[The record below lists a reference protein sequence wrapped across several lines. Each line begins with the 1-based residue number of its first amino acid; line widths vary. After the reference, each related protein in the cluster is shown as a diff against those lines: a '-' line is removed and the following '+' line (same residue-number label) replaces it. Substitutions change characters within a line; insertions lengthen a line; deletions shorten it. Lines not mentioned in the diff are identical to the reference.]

1 MSEITHTQL
10 PWKFTPWH
18 IEEDAASV
26 RAPEGWAI
34 CFTSSDG
41 NAEFIV
47 KACNAFYGNQAD
59 LAAKDADIA
68 RLREALESLI
78 SAAEE
83 FHEAATA
90 HLSDT
95 TFDRDGILAARE
107 AELTVAALPDARAA
121 LAGGSDGTL

>member
-1 MSEITHTQL
+1 MNALITDEMVEAGVEEIRKAKHTCFDR
-10 PWKFTPWH
+10 WTDH
-18 IEEDAASV
+18 DGI
-26 RAPEGWAI
+26 RAVLEAG
-34 CFTSSDG
+34 
-41 NAEFIV
+41 AEP
-47 KACNAFYGNQAD
+47 A

>member
-1 MSEITHTQL
+1 MTEKIDWRSMFKSVLVRMREAGESNEMGAR
-10 PWKFTPWH
+10 WMAA
-18 IEEDAASV
+18 EAASAV
-26 RAPEGWAI
+26 YSA
-34 CFTSSDG
+34 
-41 NAEFIV
+41 
-47 KACNAFYGNQAD
+47 

-121 LAGGSDGTL
+121 LAGGSDASTAPSSTTGEAA

>member
-1 MSEITHTQL
+1 MNALITDEMVEAGVEEIRKAKHTCFDR
-10 PWKFTPWH
+10 WTDH
-18 IEEDAASV
+18 DAI
-26 RAPEGWAI
+26 RAVLEAG
-34 CFTSSDG
+34 
-41 NAEFIV
+41 AEP
-47 KACNAFYGNQAD
+47 A

-121 LAGGSDGTL
+121 LAGGSDASTAPSSTTGEAA